1 MGPGCNCLLNR
12 VSRAFPQCIKTSFL
26 ANVNTYSAR
35 CANILLATPIRLCET
50 AQRDDK
56 EEEGQKR
63 WQGRAPGA
71 QAGQFERAGGAP
83 GTLPRHRVARHQS
96 FPCRRL
102 HPQETKDRVLAA
114 ARKYKYR
121 PSFFAR
127 SLRAQRSFTIGVIV
141 PEVSDGYSASVMSG
155 VEDHLLQE
163 GYFYFVVS
171 HRHRADLIDE
181 YPRLFLERS
190 VDGLIAVDTPWT
202 LQLSVPVVT
211 VSGHNHVKGVSNIV
225 LDHVR
230 AAEIALKHLFYLG
243 HREIAFIKGQEFS
256 SDTEVRWANIE
267 KAARHLGLRI
277 SSALVSQLEGDS
289 PSPELGYEATQ
300 KLLSSHKRF
309 TALFAFND
317 ISAMG
322 AIRALRE
329 ARLRVPD
336 DVSVVGFDDIQS
348 AAYQNPALTTVRQPL
363 REMGKIA
370 AETLLRRIRHSEAHS
385 NGAETTVEPKLMI
398 RETTCRV
405 ANGHAH
411 K

>member
-1 MGPGCNCLLNR
+1 MSISIPRDGPH
-12 VSRAFPQCIKTSFL
+12 L
-26 ANVNTYSAR
+26 ACYADSV
-35 CANILLATPIRLCET
+35 CA
-50 AQRDDK
+50 
-56 EEEGQKR
+56 
-63 WQGRAPGA
+63 
-71 QAGQFERAGGAP
+71 
-83 GTLPRHRVARHQS
+83 
-96 FPCRRL
+96 RL
-102 HPQETKDRVLAA
+102 HSVTTKKKGKGAGKIVRMAPKPVSLKELAERLGLSPATVSLVINRSPVADSIPQETKDRVLAA

-211 VSGHNHVKGVSNIV
+211 VSGHNHVKGVTNIV

-230 AAEIALKHLFYLG
+230 AAEIALKHLFHLG

-277 SSALVSQLEGDS
+277 SAALVSQLEGDS
-289 PSPELGYEATQ
+289 PSPELGYEATR
-300 KLLSSHKRF
+300 KLLSSHKHF

-363 REMGKIA
+363 REMGRIA
-370 AETLLRRIRHSEAHS
+370 AETLLRRIRRSEAGS

-405 ANGHAH
+405 ANGLPP

>member
-1 MGPGCNCLLNR
+1 MTTKKKGKRASKIVRMGPKPVSLKELAERLGLSPATVSLVINR
-12 VSRAFPQCIKTSFL
+12 SP
-26 ANVNTYSAR
+26 
-35 CANILLATPIRLCET
+35 
-50 AQRDDK
+50 
-56 EEEGQKR
+56 
-63 WQGRAPGA
+63 
-71 QAGQFERAGGAP
+71 
-83 GTLPRHRVARHQS
+83 VADS
-96 FPCRRL
+96 I
-102 HPQETKDRVLAA
+102 PQETKDRVLAA

-211 VSGHNHVKGVSNIV
+211 VSGHNHVKGVTNIV

-230 AAEIALKHLFYLG
+230 AAEIALKHLFHLG

-256 SDTEVRWANIE
+256 SDTEVRWTNIE

-277 SSALVSQLEGDS
+277 SSTLVSQLEGDS
-289 PSPELGYEATQ
+289 PSPELGYEATR
-300 KLLSSHKRF
+300 KLLSSHKHF

-363 REMGKIA
+363 REMGRIA
-370 AETLLRRIRHSEAHS
+370 AETLLRRIRRSEVGSH
-385 NGAETTVEPKLMI
+385 GAETTVEPKLMI
-398 RETTCRV
+398 RETTCQV
-405 ANGHAH
+405 ANGLAP

>member
-1 MGPGCNCLLNR
+1 MKTVFLCNVNKYCARVSTGDAGTSACYREPVCARLRSVTTRRTGKGAGRTLRMGPKPVSLKELAERLGLSPATVSLVINR
-12 VSRAFPQCIKTSFL
+12 S
-26 ANVNTYSAR
+26 
-35 CANILLATPIRLCET
+35 
-50 AQRDDK
+50 
-56 EEEGQKR
+56 
-63 WQGRAPGA
+63 
-71 QAGQFERAGGAP
+71 
-83 GTLPRHRVARHQS
+83 HVADS
-96 FPCRRL
+96 I
-102 HPQETKDRVLAA
+102 PQETQDRIFAA
-114 ARKYKYR
+114 AEKYKYR

-127 SLRAQRSFTIGVIV
+127 SLRAKHSFTIGVMV

-202 LQLSVPVVT
+202 LALSVPVVT
-211 VSGHNHVKGVSNIV
+211 VSGHNQVKGVTNIV

-230 AAEIALKHLFYLG
+230 AAEVALKHLAQLG

-267 KAARHLGLRI
+267 KAARQLGIPI
-277 SSALVSQLEGDS
+277 SPALVSQLKGDS
-289 PSPELGYEATQ
+289 PSPELGYEATR
-300 KLLSSHKRF
+300 KLMASHKPF

-329 ARLRVPD
+329 AKLRVPD

-363 REMGKIA
+363 REMGRIA
-370 AETLLRRIRHSEAHS
+370 AETLLRRIRRSGSDSHGGEIM
-385 NGAETTVEPKLMI
+385 VEPKLI
-398 RETTCRV
+398 VRETTCSATIGVRRLM
-405 ANGHAH
+405 
-411 K
+411 